1 MLSINKLKVMVL
13 RMKKKFSLWIEQVGD
28 QLISRGKA
36 SDFQTLRLFAILAG
50 LTLIFVVMLT
60 LIQFPANTPNRTEVQ
75 VKPDLSSEAK
85 LSP

>member
-1 MLSINKLKVMVL
+1 
-13 RMKKKFSLWIEQVGD
+13 MKKQLSLWFKQLKEQLV
-28 QLISRGKA
+28 SRGKA

-60 LIQFPANTPNRTEVQ
+60 VVQFSPVAPNHTEL
-75 VKPDLSSEAK
+75 KSNPDLSTEAK

>member
-1 MLSINKLKVMVL
+1 
-13 RMKKKFSLWIEQVGD
+13 MKKQFSLWFEQLKE
-28 QLISRGKA
+28 QLVSRGKN

-60 LIQFPANTPNRTEVQ
+60 VVQFSPVAPIHSEIKATQ
-75 VKPDLSSEAK
+75 DLSTEAK

>member
-1 MLSINKLKVMVL
+1 
-13 RMKKKFSLWIEQVGD
+13 MKKQLSLWFEQLKE
-28 QLISRGKA
+28 QLIRRGKT

-60 LIQFPANTPNRTEVQ
+60 VVQFSPVTPSHGEL
-75 VKPDLSSEAK
+75 KPSQGLGTEAK

>member
-1 MLSINKLKVMVL
+1 
-13 RMKKKFSLWIEQVGD
+13 MKKQLSLWFEQLSE

-60 LIQFPANTPNRTEVQ
+60 VVQFSPVAPNHTEL
-75 VKPDLSSEAK
+75 KSSPDLSTEAK

>member
-1 MLSINKLKVMVL
+1 
-13 RMKKKFSLWIEQVGD
+13 MKKQLSLWFEQLKE
-28 QLISRGKA
+28 QLISRGKS

-60 LIQFPANTPNRTEVQ
+60 VVQFSPVAPNRSEIKSNQ
-75 VKPDLSSEAK
+75 DLSTEAK

>member
-1 MLSINKLKVMVL
+1 
-13 RMKKKFSLWIEQVGD
+13 MKKQLSLWFEQLKE
-28 QLISRGKA
+28 QLIRRGKT

-60 LIQFPANTPNRTEVQ
+60 IVQFSPVAPAHSEL
-75 VKPDLSSEAK
+75 KPSQGLGTEAK

>member
-1 MLSINKLKVMVL
+1 MLYRLKLEVMVL
-13 RMKKKFSLWIEQVGD
+13 RMKKQFSLWIGQLGE

-50 LTLIFVVMLT
+50 LTFIFVILLT
-60 LIQFPANTPNRTEVQ
+60 VIQISPTTSFQSDMKA
-75 VKPDLSSEAK
+75 KPDLSSEAK

>member
-1 MLSINKLKVMVL
+1 MLSNHELEVMVL
-13 RMKKKFSLWIEQVGD
+13 CMKKQFSLWIGQLGE

-60 LIQFPANTPNRTEVQ
+60 IVQFSPTAPIHAESKG
-75 VKPDLSSEAK
+75 KPDLSSEAK

>member
-1 MLSINKLKVMVL
+1 
-13 RMKKKFSLWIEQVGD
+13 MKKQLSLWFEQLSEQFSG
-28 QLISRGKA
+28 RGNA

-60 LIQFPANTPNRTEVQ
+60 VVQFSPVAPNHTELKAN
-75 VKPDLSSEAK
+75 PDLSTEAK

>member
-1 MLSINKLKVMVL
+1 MLSILKLEVMVL
-13 RMKKKFSLWIEQVGD
+13 CMKKQFSLWIEQVGD
-28 QLISRGKA
+28 QMISRGQA

-60 LIQFPANTPNRTEVQ
+60 VVQFSPNAPIHADIKA
-75 VKPDLSSEAK
+75 KPDFSSEAK

>member
-1 MLSINKLKVMVL
+1 MLSRHKLEVMVL
-13 RMKKKFSLWIEQVGD
+13 CMKKQFSLWIGQLGE

-60 LIQFPANTPNRTEVQ
+60 IVQFSPTAPLHSDVKA
-75 VKPDLSSEAK
+75 KPDLSSEAK

>member
-1 MLSINKLKVMVL
+1 
-13 RMKKKFSLWIEQVGD
+13 MKKQFSLWFEQLKE
-28 QLISRGKA
+28 QLIRRGKN

-60 LIQFPANTPNRTEVQ
+60 VVQFSPAPAAHSEIKPSQDLNT
-75 VKPDLSSEAK
+75 EAK